1 MRGSPRWTAADLK
14 KINPAALPSSAN
26 VNASSPLRI
35 KRVVSSITASTPEC
49 EILPGVLV
57 RIHWPGM
64 TLLTLNEMLR
74 VDHRNLHAYRKACHD
89 AVRNAILLT
98 ARRVHGLKFDGQV
111 KITLYRRGTRLV
123 DTDGLYASF
132 KFLIDGFRLVNII
145 RDDDPLTIVS
155 LEHKQEKGASAI
167 GVTLKALHPRSA
179 GQLPQIA
186 RFVQR
191 TSQSATGQTVC
202 RAQHE

>member
-14 KINPAALPSSAN
+14 KVNPAALPSSAS
-26 VNASSPLRI
+26 VSASSPLRI
-35 KRVVSSITASTPEC
+35 KRVISSITASTPNC
-49 EILPGVLV
+49 EVLPGELV

-89 AVRNAILLT
+89 AVRNAILMT
-98 ARRVHGLKFDGQV
+98 ARRVHGLRFDGQV
-111 KITLYRRGTRLV
+111 QVTLYRRGTRLV

-132 KFLIDGFRLVNII
+132 KFLIDGFRLANII
-145 RDDDPLTIVS
+145 RDDDPLNIVS
-155 LEHKQEKGASAI
+155 MEHKQEKGPSAI
-167 GVTLKALHPRSA
+167 GLTLKALHPRSA

-191 TSQSATGQTVC
+191 TDLPATGRTAC
-202 RAQHE
+202 RARHE